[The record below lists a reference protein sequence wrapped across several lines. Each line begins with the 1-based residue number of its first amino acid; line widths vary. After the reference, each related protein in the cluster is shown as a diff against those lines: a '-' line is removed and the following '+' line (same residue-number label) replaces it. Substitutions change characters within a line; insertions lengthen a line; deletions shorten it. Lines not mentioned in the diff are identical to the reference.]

1 MTCHYPDLDR
11 ASWKICFNPS
21 EALSRSGQWH
31 VISME
36 FLRSFHRRLLV
47 RKPVVAG
54 VSKMSPVLDWKL
66 LQWMLL
72 SSHLSRHNFSI
83 CSCDFDTCIQAST
96 IVSFNHVT
104 TKHISS
110 TNSTVVGSLWPR
122 EPTLWPA
129 KRMTIFVKQSVFL
142 FNTKP
147 RMGVLRQQMEKFKT
161 VIKTLTHWTQKIG
174 KTQLLNA
181 NYWKFTNL
189 QVFFTP
195 LTFYD
200 NRLTILCLRW
210 LDCERSLIFRCEVT
224 APPSRASW
232 DKNKTDFKRK
242 GGKAINLFVVMKVR
256 ARVSFFLHSLF

>member
-1 MTCHYPDLDR
+1 M
-11 ASWKICFNPS
+11 K
-21 EALSRSGQWH
+21 
-31 VISME
+31 

-54 VSKMSPVLDWKL
+54 VSKMSAVLDWKL

-83 CSCDFDTCIQAST
+83 CSCNFDTRIQAST

-104 TKHISS
+104 SKHISS
-110 TNSTVVGSLWPR
+110 ANSTVVGSLWPR

-147 RMGVLRQQMEKFKT
+147 RMGVLRQMEKFKT
-161 VIKTLTHWTQKIG
+161 VIKTLNHWTQKLG
-174 KTQLLNA
+174 KLNFWMRITG
-181 NYWKFTNL
+181 NSKICGS
-189 QVFFTP
+189 FFTP

-200 NRLTILCLRW
+200 HRLTILCLRW
-210 LDCERSLIFRCEVT
+210 LDRKLRNAKHPSAVMSEEKRRSQAIWYLI
-224 APPSRASW
+224 
-232 DKNKTDFKRK
+232 KRP
-242 GGKAINLFVVMKVR
+242 
-256 ARVSFFLHSLF
+256 